1 MSKWQSGNSARVPH
15 QTFTVLRLRSVAMHM
30 TLRNALASRTSVAV
44 AALCVVLAACGGSSS
59 SSKPSSTTTTS
70 AVRTTPA
77 SGVCSSASAP
87 PSHYESVVVFS
98 FENRR
103 WSDVG
108 LGFGPEM
115 PYLHALGRQCAW
127 FPQWQETDT
136 KQDSLT
142 QYIGAV
148 TGARQPGTINDCSP
162 SPTCSTRADN
172 IFRQLRNAGRRAVDY
187 VEGATQPCSAAGNA
201 ARHIPALYLWG
212 ADDRQHCNQ
221 QVRPLSDFDVK
232 SLPAF
237 SFVTPTL
244 CHDGHDCG
252 NDAVDAWASQ
262 HVQSVLDSSAYR
274 AGKVAVFIWYDED
287 SPAPNLWLTPT
298 AAAGGQPT
306 TGAGSPG
313 TLKAWQSMLN
323 LPCLADACSAAD
335 MRTPAH
341 S

>member
-1 MSKWQSGNSARVPH
+1 MQARIALSALGVALLVACGGGSSTASKER
-15 QTFTVLRLRSVAMHM
+15 
-30 TLRNALASRTSVAV
+30 ASTTTSTAP
-44 AALCVVLAACGGSSS
+44 AATPSAACG
-59 SSKPSSTTTTS
+59 ST
-70 AVRTTPA
+70 
-77 SGVCSSASAP
+77 GQP
-87 PSHYESVVVFS
+87 PTRYESVVVFS

-115 PYLHALGRQCAW
+115 PYLHSLGRQCAW

-148 TGARQPGTINDCSP
+148 TGARQPGTQNDCSP

-172 IFRQLRNAGRRAVDY
+172 IFRQVRSSGRRAVNF
-187 VEGATQPCSAAGNA
+187 VEGATKPCSAAGNA

-212 ADDRQHCNQ
+212 ADDREHCDQ
-221 QVRPLSDFDVK
+221 EVRPLSDFDVNA
-232 SLPAF
+232 LPAF

-252 NDAVDAWASQ
+252 NAAVDAWASQ
-262 HVQSVLDSSAYR
+262 HVQPVLNSSAYR

-287 SPAPNLWLTPT
+287 SPVPNLWLTPT
-298 AAAGGQPT
+298 AVAGGQTT
-306 TGAGSPG
+306 TGSGSPA
-313 TLKAWQSMLN
+313 TLKAWQSMLG
-323 LPCLADACSAAD
+323 LPCLADACTALD